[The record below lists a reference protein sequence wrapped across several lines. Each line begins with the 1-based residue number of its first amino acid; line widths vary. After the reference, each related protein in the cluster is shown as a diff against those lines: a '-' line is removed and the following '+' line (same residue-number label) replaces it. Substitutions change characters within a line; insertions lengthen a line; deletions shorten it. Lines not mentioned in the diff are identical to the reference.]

1 MAVGIAAE
9 LSPRQHGDRPGQALF
24 LDNSGEGGTETRIL
38 SIGEYIYRISVQVLA
53 LSPHLSEQ
61 LLRECVHFE
70 FSPSGVGCLVLLGYK
85 LIWQEAPGFLE
96 FS

>member
-1 MAVGIAAE
+1 MEIDPDKHCSSTTQAKVVHKPAFY
-9 LSPRQHGDRPGQALF
+9 LSG
-24 LDNSGEGGTETRIL
+24 N
-38 SIGEYIYRISVQVLA
+38 IYRISVQVLA